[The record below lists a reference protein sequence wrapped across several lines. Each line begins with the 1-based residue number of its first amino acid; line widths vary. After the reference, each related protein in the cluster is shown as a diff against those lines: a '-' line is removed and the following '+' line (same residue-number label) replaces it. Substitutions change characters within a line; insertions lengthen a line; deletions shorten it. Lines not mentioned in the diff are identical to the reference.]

1 MFSKI
6 FFLLGISLFG
16 SFVLSAQDIEIDV
29 CYWVSFTNK
38 ANTTFDIEKPE
49 DFLSKRAI
57 TRRARHS
64 IPVTETDL
72 PVNQNY
78 LDSLKAEG
86 TKIQYTSRWLNGA
99 VMVANAQQ
107 VDRILQKEF
116 VDSIQYIGPYFGA
129 TSSRDHRYVMD
140 STGMKMESSKYG
152 RSTRNIQMLNGDS
165 LHQMGYQGEGMYIAV
180 LDGGFT
186 NVDKIPFFDSLRHNQ
201 ELDLFYDFT
210 NADRDVFESS
220 THGTSVLSTMAANS
234 PGILVGTAPRAHYVC
249 LKTEEVRGE
258 HRMEEYNWV
267 AALEYADSLG
277 VDVVNSSLGYYN
289 FSDKRMDYQPEQLDG
304 KSSPASRAAGL
315 AFDRGM
321 IIVVS
326 AGNEGDGRWKYIDIP
341 ADSPKALAI
350 GAVMRDG
357 RKAGFSSFGY
367 DSIAVIK
374 PDLAAPGVNVPV
386 PNAYRS
392 RLSSASGTSLAAPIM
407 TGLITC
413 LWQAFP
419 ELSNREIV
427 AALKASGHQAERPD
441 RALGYGIPNFMK
453 AYRILQARRTETEQ
467 QPKDREE

>member
-1 MFSKI
+1 MSHKKNI
-6 FFLLGISLFG
+6 LFG
-16 SFVLSAQDIEIDV
+16 IAFVFGWALQAQGLDIEV
-29 CYWVSFTNK
+29 SYWVSFTDK
-38 ANTTFDIEKPE
+38 ANSSYELTDPQA
-49 DFLSKRAI
+49 FLSERSIA
-57 TRRARHS
+57 RRNKFG
-64 IPVTETDL
+64 IPISDTDL
-72 PVNQNY
+72 PVNSMY
-78 LDSLKAEG
+78 LDSLKNLG
-86 TKIQYTSRWLNGA
+86 TSIQYTSRWLNGA
-99 VMVANAQQ
+99 AMLATPQQ
-107 VDRILQKEF
+107 VKELEELRF
-116 VDSIQYIGPYFGA
+116 IDSIQYIGPHFGA
-129 TSSRDHRYVMD
+129 TDAREYRYVLD
-140 STGMKMESSKYG
+140 STGMKMEENKYG

-186 NVDKIPFFDSLRHNQ
+186 NVDKIPFFDSLRHYQ
-201 ELDLFYDFT
+201 SLDLFYDFT
-210 NADRDVFESS
+210 TSDREVFESS

-234 PGILVGTAPRAHYVC
+234 PGVLVGTAPRARYVC

-277 VDVVNSSLGYYN
+277 VDVVNSSLGYYA
-289 FSDKRMDYQPEQLDG
+289 FSDHQMDYTPDQLDG
-304 KSSPASRAAGL
+304 KTSPASRAATM

-326 AGNEGDGRWKYIDIP
+326 AGNEGDSRWRYIDIP

-350 GAVMRDG
+350 AAVMNDG

-374 PDLAAPGVNVPV
+374 PDLAAPGVNIPV
-386 PNAYRS
+386 PNAFRS
-392 RLSSASGTSLAAPIM
+392 RLSAASGTSLAAPIM

-419 ELSNREIV
+419 DLPNTEIV
-427 AALKASGHQAERPD
+427 AALKASGHQADQPD

-453 AYRILQARRTETEQ
+453 AYRILLLKKQELEQ
-467 QPKDREE
+467 KTGE

>member
-1 MFSKI
+1 MFGKTT
-6 FFLLGISLFG
+6 FLLGFILFCSSLLF
-16 SFVLSAQDIEIDV
+16 AQDLNIDV
-29 CYWVSFTNK
+29 CYWVSFTDK
-38 ANTTFDIEKPE
+38 ANTPYDLSTPE
-49 DFLSKRAI
+49 GFLTQRAI
-57 TRRARHS
+57 ARRAKHQVP
-64 IPVTETDL
+64 ITETDL

-78 LDSLKAEG
+78 LDSLEAEG

-99 VMVANAQQ
+99 VMVANAKQ
-107 VDRILQKEF
+107 VDRLQQKGF

-129 TSSRDHRYVMD
+129 TSTRQHRYVMD

-165 LHQMGYQGEGMYIAV
+165 LHQMGYQGEGMYVAV

-186 NVDKIPFFDSLRHNQ
+186 NVDKIPFFDSLRHQ
-201 ELDLFYDFT
+201 QDLDLFYDFT
-210 NADRDVFESS
+210 NADPDVFESS
-220 THGTSVLSTMAANS
+220 THGTSVLSAMAANS

-277 VDVVNSSLGYYN
+277 VDVVNSSLGYYH
-289 FSDKRMDYQPEQLDG
+289 FSDKNMNYKPSQLDG
-304 KSSPASRAAGL
+304 KTSPASLAAGL

-321 IIVVS
+321 IVVVS

-419 ELSNREIV
+419 ELPNTEIV
-427 AALKASGHQAERPD
+427 AALKASGHQAEQPD
-441 RALGYGIPNFMK
+441 RELGYGIPDFMK
-453 AYRILQARRTETEQ
+453 AYRILQAKRAAGEQ
-467 QPKDREE
+467 PGSE

>member
-1 MFSKI
+1 MFGKTT
-6 FFLLGISLFG
+6 FLLGLSLVCSSLLF
-16 SFVLSAQDIEIDV
+16 AQDLNIDV
-29 CYWVSFTNK
+29 CYWVSFTDK
-38 ANTTFDIEKPE
+38 ANTTYDLSAPE
-49 DFLSKRAI
+49 DFLTQRAI
-57 TRRARHS
+57 ARRAKHQFP
-64 IPVTETDL
+64 ITETDL

-78 LDSLKAEG
+78 LDSLRAEG
-86 TKIQYTSRWLNGA
+86 TKLQYTSRWLNGA
-99 VMVANAQQ
+99 VMVANAKQ
-107 VDRILQKEF
+107 VDRLQQKGF

-129 TSSRDHRYVMD
+129 TSTRQHRYVMD

-165 LHQMGYQGEGMYIAV
+165 LHQMGYQGEGMYVAV

-186 NVDKIPFFDSLRHNQ
+186 NVDKIPFFDSLRHQ
-201 ELDLFYDFT
+201 QDLDLFYDFT
-210 NADRDVFESS
+210 NADPDVFESS
-220 THGTSVLSTMAANS
+220 THGTSVLSAMAANS

-277 VDVVNSSLGYYN
+277 VDVVNSSLGYYH
-289 FSDKRMDYQPEQLDG
+289 FSDKNMNYKPSQLDG
-304 KSSPASRAAGL
+304 KTSPASQAAGL

-321 IIVVS
+321 IVVVS

-419 ELSNREIV
+419 ELPNTEIV
-427 AALKASGHQAERPD
+427 AALKASGHQAEQPD
-441 RALGYGIPNFMK
+441 RELGYGIPDFMK
-453 AYRILQARRTETEQ
+453 AYRILQAKRAAGK
-467 QPKDREE
+467 QPGSE